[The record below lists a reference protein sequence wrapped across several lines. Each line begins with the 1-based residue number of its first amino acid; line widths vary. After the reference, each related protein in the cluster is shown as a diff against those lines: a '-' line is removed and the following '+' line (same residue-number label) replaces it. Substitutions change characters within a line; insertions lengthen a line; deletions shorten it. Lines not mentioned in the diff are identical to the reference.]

1 MGGVQN
7 GVGHV
12 PVHVH
17 HDESLVQDKGLSQ
30 QTGIKSGSGEL
41 EGHDINV
48 SDGTVR
54 QEVLS
59 GGQESRGFFAT
70 LWNAGANLLGA
81 ANEFVGQMNPGLY
94 DDEESVVDEDE
105 FEVVDQRQ
113 IVDEDEDEIE
123 SSSVKQRY
131 VDIGEIDEDGT
142 VWYDALD
149 GTEEDPLFLEPV
161 PISRQDN
168 LRMDK
173 DSALLREGFRVGKK
187 ESDPIEEQAP
197 KEEIQQMNQG
207 FMQKTLGV
215 AYSAWNWL
223 VGGNTKSE
231 SVSVQEDTRN
241 VSEKNLG
248 QIEKLQI
255 DTAKCLQ
262 KLNEQVEKV
271 TGKSIM
277 DKDQDPSKIKPDVSS
292 LELRDHAWRWS
303 KTAQAAFGQAVS
315 TLGWCAAGAGIAY
328 GGSTVSS
335 LTGGGIS
342 GNLVSVLGGS
352 YLALS
357 ALRDLPSNVTDQ
369 TAIKVI
375 EESLVEINTLLEQVK
390 QLSMQEAQRHELS
403 GKLMMV
409 SQGRMEKIERLE
421 LELEVID
428 RQVVG
433 RKDVESESR
442 IEQSTPRLPVKVGD
456 GSARSET
463 LSGFGRVKQAFSS
476 FFAPVVQGLTRAGQF
491 LGDALGL
498 TRMSLI
504 QKMDRADEQAYEK
517 TFSQGLGLLQQPVN
531 DSIVKT
537 DLLDKTSRRLL
548 GLSQERPTDPREVQQ
563 RVQQLD
569 RQSESIKP
577 VLRLGENVVRH
588 IQDGSGGSFGTLVVT
603 DKDDSRYVV
612 NSGQPTTRAL
622 CHYFDV
628 LARDVGEDNAHGVR
642 IDDSGGLVLN
652 DPDRRFFQFLAGASN
667 SMTSLFMSP
676 VGAGNEWREATNHA
690 GQMWINDSSGKLP
703 GGANRVVFETS
714 VEDGK
719 DVLKLRFEKLDR
731 DELVSSV
738 FDAPEHSMIAQL
750 RMMSTAYRD
759 AYGSGQV
766 ALDELDD
773 EALVQRYENS
783 NKTLGVAG
791 EDYGRWSLESLRG
804 RREQLLKDLAQEQV
818 LLQRDND
825 SYQLLQN
832 DSELRVIS
840 QRV

>member
-12 PVHVH
+12 PVHVQH
-17 HDESLVQDKGLSQ
+17 NESPVHDKGLSQ
-30 QTGIKSGSGEL
+30 QTGIQSGRGEM
-41 EGHDINV
+41 EGHDIKV

-59 GGQESRGFFAT
+59 GGNESRGFFAS
-70 LWNAGANLLGA
+70 LWNVGTNLLGA
-81 ANEFVGQMNPGLY
+81 ANEFAKQMNPDLY

-105 FEVVDQRQ
+105 FEVVDKQQ
-113 IVDEDEDEIE
+113 HVDEDEDEIE
-123 SSSVKQRY
+123 IESPSVKPRY
-131 VDIGEIDEDGT
+131 VDIGEIDENGD

-149 GTEEDPLFLEPV
+149 GTEEDPLLLEPV

-173 DSALLREGFRVGKK
+173 ENALLREGFRVGKK
-187 ESDPIEEQAP
+187 EPAPVEEHAP
-197 KEEIQQMNQG
+197 KEEIAPMNQG
-207 FMQKTLGV
+207 FVQKYLGA

-223 VGGNTKSE
+223 RGGSSKPE
-231 SVSVQEDTRN
+231 SVPQDNRS
-241 VSEKNLG
+241 VSEKNLD

-255 DTAKCLQ
+255 DTAKCLE
-262 KLNEQVEKV
+262 KLDEQVKIV
-271 TGKSIM
+271 AKKSIL
-277 DKDQDPSKIKPDVSS
+277 DQDPSKIKPDVSS

-342 GNLVSVLGGS
+342 GNLVSVLGGA

-357 ALRDLPSNVTDQ
+357 ALRDLPSNIEN
-369 TAIKVI
+369 AAAMKII
-375 EESLVEINTLLEQVK
+375 EESVVEINTLLEQAK
-390 QLSMQEAQRHELS
+390 QLTIQETQRQELS

-421 LELEVID
+421 LELELID

-433 RKDVESESR
+433 RKDVEPESR
-442 IEQSTPRLPVKVGD
+442 IEQSAPRLPVTVGD

-476 FFAPVVQGLTRAGQF
+476 FFAPVVQGLARAGRF

-498 TRMSLI
+498 TSMSMI
-504 QKMDRADEQAYEK
+504 QKMDRSDEQAYEK
-517 TFSQGLGLLQQPVN
+517 NFSRGLRLLQQPAE
-531 DSIVKT
+531 DSVVESGLLHKT
-537 DLLDKTSRRLL
+537 AQRQL
-548 GLSQERPTDPREVQQ
+548 GLPQEQPTDPREVQRRITQ
-563 RVQQLD
+563 ITN
-569 RQSESIKP
+569 QSKSMQP

-588 IQDGSGGSFGTLVVT
+588 VQDGSGGSFGTLIVS
-603 DKDDSRYVV
+603 DKDDSRYFV

-622 CHYFDV
+622 CHYFDM
-628 LARDVGEDNAHGVR
+628 LAHDVGQGNEHGVR

-652 DPDRRFFQFLAGASN
+652 DPDRRLYQFLAGAPN
-667 SMTSLFMSP
+667 ATTSLFMSP
-676 VGAGNEWREATNHA
+676 VGAGTEWREATDHA
-690 GQMWINDSSGKLP
+690 GQMWINDSSGRLP

-731 DELVSSV
+731 GALVSSV
-738 FDAPEHSMIAQL
+738 LDTPDHSMNEQL
-750 RMMSTAYRD
+750 RLMSTAYRD
-759 AYGSGQV
+759 AYRSGQEPV
-766 ALDELDD
+766 DALDD
-773 EALVQRYENS
+773 ETLMQRYEDS
-783 NKTLGVAG
+783 NKRLGVSG
-791 EDYGRWSLESLRG
+791 EDYGRWPLESLRD
-804 RREQLLKDLAQEQV
+804 RRDQLLKNLAQEQV

-832 DSELRVIS
+832 DSQLRVIT
-840 QRV
+840 QRA

>member
-12 PVHVH
+12 PGHVQHGEPLVH
-17 HDESLVQDKGLSQ
+17 DKGLSQ
-30 QTGIKSGSGEL
+30 QTGIQSGRGEM
-41 EGHDINV
+41 EGHDIKV
-48 SDGTVR
+48 SDGSVR

-59 GGQESRGFFAT
+59 SGQESRGFFAT
-70 LWNAGANLLGA
+70 LWNAGSHLLGA
-81 ANEFVGQMNPGLY
+81 ANEFAKQMNPGLY
-94 DDEESVVDEDE
+94 DDEESVVGEDE
-105 FEVVDQRQ
+105 IDVVDEQPL
-113 IVDEDEDEIE
+113 VDENEDEIE
-123 SSSVKQRY
+123 PSSVKPQY
-131 VDIGEIDEDGT
+131 IDIGEIDENGD

-149 GTEEDPLFLEPV
+149 GTEEDPIFLEPV

-173 DSALLREGFRVGKK
+173 DNALLREGFRVGKK
-187 ESDPIEEQAP
+187 EPDPVEEHAP
-197 KEEIQQMNQG
+197 KEQIAPMNQG

-223 VGGNTKSE
+223 RGGSSKPE
-231 SVSVQEDTRN
+231 SVPQDTRS
-241 VSEKNLG
+241 VSEKNIS

-262 KLNEQVEKV
+262 KLDEQVQKV

-277 DKDQDPSKIKPDVSS
+277 DQDQDPSKIKPDVSS

-342 GNLVSVLGGS
+342 GSLVSVLGGS

-369 TAIKVI
+369 TALKVI
-375 EESLVEINTLLEQVK
+375 EESLVEINTLLEQAK
-390 QLSMQEAQRHELS
+390 QLTMQETQRQELS

-421 LELEVID
+421 LELELID

-433 RKDVESESR
+433 RKETDTESR
-442 IEQSTPRLPVKVGD
+442 IEQSPPRLPVTVGD

-463 LSGFGRVKQAFSS
+463 LSGLGRVKQAFSS
-476 FFAPVVQGLTRAGQF
+476 FFAPVVQGLARAGRF

-498 TRMSLI
+498 TSMSMI
-504 QKMDRADEQAYEK
+504 QKMDRSDEQAYEK
-517 TFSQGLGLLQQPVN
+517 NFSRGLRLLQQPAE
-531 DSIVKT
+531 DSVVKPE
-537 DLLDKTSRRLL
+537 LLQETARRQL
-548 GLSQERPTDPREVQQ
+548 GLSQEQPTDPKEVQQ
-563 RVQQLD
+563 RITQITNQGKSM
-569 RQSESIKP
+569 QP

-588 IQDGSGGSFGTLVVT
+588 VQDGSGGSFGTLIVS
-603 DKDDSRYVV
+603 DKDDSRYFV

-622 CHYFDV
+622 CHYFDM
-628 LARDVGEDNAHGVR
+628 LARDVGKDNEHGVR

-652 DPDRRFFQFLAGASN
+652 DPDRRLYQFLAGAPN
-667 SMTSLFMSP
+667 AMTSLFMSP
-676 VGAGNEWREATNHA
+676 VGAGTEWREATDHA
-690 GQMWINDSSGKLP
+690 GQMWINDSSGRLP

-731 DELVSSV
+731 DALVSSV
-738 FDAPEHSMIAQL
+738 LDIPDHSMIEQL
-750 RMMSTAYRD
+750 RLMSTAYRD
-759 AYGSGQV
+759 AYRSGQEPV
-766 ALDELDD
+766 DALDD
-773 EALVQRYENS
+773 ETLMQRYEDS
-783 NKTLGVAG
+783 NKRQGVAG
-791 EDYGRWSLESLRG
+791 EDYGRWPLESLRD
-804 RREQLLKDLAQEQV
+804 RREQLLKNLAQEQV

-832 DSELRVIS
+832 DSQLRVIT
-840 QRV
+840 QRA